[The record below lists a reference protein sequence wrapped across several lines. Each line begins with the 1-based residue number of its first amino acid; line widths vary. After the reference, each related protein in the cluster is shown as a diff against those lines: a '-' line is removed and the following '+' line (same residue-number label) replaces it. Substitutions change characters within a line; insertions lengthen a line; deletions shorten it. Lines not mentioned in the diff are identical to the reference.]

1 MLKITLQSYFVM
13 IFKNSKL
20 KIDAKISLGFV
31 VTCSASVTLRLS
43 GKSRYTKFF
52 RGKYEQNEYLTLKIV
67 IY

>member
-20 KIDAKISLGFV
+20 KIDAKISLDFI
-31 VTCSASVTLRLS
+31 VTCSTRVTLRLS
-43 GKSRYTKFF
+43 EKSRLTKFF
-52 RGKYEQNEYLTLKIV
+52 REEYEQNEYLTLKIV